1 MALGTTNI
9 SIATVQGAIGVY
21 STSSLGA
28 LIAKAKTGGV
38 GGYAFYIYETRAS
51 NGNRYDGV
59 LIPGAEPHWNM
70 WSRYIPAEWVIISG
84 ALTLRLKRNALNL
97 NGGYDYRL
105 HDFRLYNHLASRPTL
120 FSENSY
126 INLNGNMTVSWS
138 MFMYEMALPS
148 QITHILA
155 KVVLGGSI
163 TQTRLIPLSEITHY
177 TGMPPE
183 IPVQY
188 SVNFSNVVSSSG
200 SIQLFGSNQY
210 GQELCT
216 LTNIYETKGFSIQT
230 IPIVASL
237 QRIVT
242 APRDQNVALNA
253 SITIPTGSSTTI
265 DVAVGVSSIGGY
277 TITIEG
283 VSPTKSDCA
292 FDIYLVH
299 SGQADIK
306 VTSTPHL
313 MLLSSSGRTSTYYV
327 SSVALNAPTAAG
339 DTLSF
344 DIRNL
349 SY

>member
-1 MALGTTNI
+1 M
-9 SIATVQGAIGVY
+9 
-21 STSSLGA
+21 
-28 LIAKAKTGGV
+28 
-38 GGYAFYIYETRAS
+38 
-51 NGNRYDGV
+51 
-59 LIPGAEPHWNM
+59 
-70 WSRYIPAEWVIISG
+70 PAEWAIVSG
-84 ALTLRLKRNALNL
+84 ALTLRLKRNALNQK
-97 NGGYDYRL
+97 GGYDFRL
-105 HDFRLYNHLASRPTL
+105 HDFRLYNQSAHRPTL

-126 INLNGNMTVSWS
+126 INLNGNMTVSWD
-138 MFMYEMALPS
+138 MFMYEMAFPEA
-148 QITHILA
+148 ITHILA

-163 TQTRLIPLSEITHY
+163 TQTRLIPLDEITHY

-183 IPVQY
+183 IPVSY
-188 SVNFSNVVSSSG
+188 SVTFTSVVSSSG
-200 SIQLFGSNQY
+200 TIQMFGSNQY
-210 GQELCT
+210 GQELCA
-216 LTNIYETKGFSIQT
+216 LNNIYDIEGFSIQT

-242 APRDQNVALNA
+242 TPRDQNVALNA
-253 SITIPTGSSTTI
+253 SITIPSGSSTTI
-265 DVAVGVSSIGGY
+265 DVAVGISSIGGY

-283 VSPTKSDCA
+283 VSPNKPDCA

-306 VTSTPHL
+306 VTGTPHL
-313 MLLSSSGRTSTYYV
+313 MLLSASGRTSTYYV